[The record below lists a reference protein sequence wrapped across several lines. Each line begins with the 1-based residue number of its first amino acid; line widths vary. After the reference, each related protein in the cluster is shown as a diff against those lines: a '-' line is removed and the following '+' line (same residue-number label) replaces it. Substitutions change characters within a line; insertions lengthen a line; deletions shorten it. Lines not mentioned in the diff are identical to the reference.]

1 MLITARHLVLVVGLG
16 LFSVSPSLAS
26 AAEGG
31 FGETGSAI
39 AHLSHVEGTV
49 TRLHRFAPAPAGVGV
64 ALVERDQ
71 IVTAVGRAE
80 VTFADGSV
88 MHLDQHT
95 QVVISGGSRVRLLDG
110 RVSLRTTTTYTVETV
125 SGVHVLSASARS
137 SSSELRRDLYE
148 LTASANN
155 RDVLV
160 RVVEGQAQIES
171 PWGVESVTST
181 QTAFVSGPT
190 GRPFVSGYH
199 HVQNDAFVQWSNS
212 SLALVSSA
220 YARSEAGELRRDLA
234 IATFG
239 REGGP
244 PFVPY
249 AHPAYR
255 QFAYGRLLRDGR
267 HDRKRPEF
275 HHRADVGRDAPQ
287 RNNAPV
293 QRRASRATSDE
304 DRRRSDR
311 QAPSAKGAAPAARGA
326 GKGAAVRRP

>member
-1 MLITARHLVLVVGLG
+1 MPITARHLVLVVGLG
-16 LFSVSPSLAS
+16 LFLASPSLAS
-26 AAEGG
+26 ASAAEGR
-31 FGETGSAI
+31 FGETGTAI
-39 AHLSHVEGTV
+39 AHLSQVEGTV
-49 TRLHRFAPAPAGVGV
+49 TRLHRFAPAPASVGV

-95 QVVISGGSRVRLLDG
+95 QIVISGVARVRLLDG
-110 RVSLRTTTTYTVETV
+110 RVSLWTTTAYTVETV
-125 SGVHVLSASARS
+125 SGVHVLAASARS
-137 SSSELRRDLYE
+137 SSSALRRDLYE
-148 LTASANN
+148 LTTSANN

-199 HVQNDAFVQWSNS
+199 HVQYDAFLQWSNS
-212 SLALVSSA
+212 SFALMWPPP
-220 YARSEAGELRRDLA
+220 
-234 IATFG
+234 TFL
-239 REGGP
+239 
-244 PFVPY
+244 PY
-249 AHPAYR
+249 AHPTYR
-255 QFAYGRLLRDGR
+255 QFAYERLLRKGR

-275 HHRADVGRDAPQ
+275 HQRANVGRDTP
-287 RNNAPV
+287 RRDHAPV
-293 QRRASRATSDE
+293 QRRPSRATADG

-311 QAPSAKGAAPAARGA
+311 PAPAAKGAAPAARGA